1 MKKTYWGN
9 RDIIGMKFGNF
20 FRKYRLE
27 FIRKRSVLFG
37 VLAMFICFDYF
48 LISKLTDVSQTV
60 YLIGFI
66 ASVVT
71 FVIHLILKSKM
82 NFISYII
89 MVGVYV
95 QYMVFLSRYTFDILN
110 LNRYN
115 VYDIKLIYFMSY
127 DQLFALNFVSW
138 FSLALLLI
146 VLCFVFECIFTKKN
160 ENLKRIAEGTVLY
173 ISEDKVYGVAL
184 DERNSH
190 YDFEISFNKI
200 ADVKNI
206 VFEKG
211 YKSVVN
217 LVITDKSGKEYGL
230 SLNDELGAREEIKY
244 IIKEITLGNA
254 PYPKKSCDSCG
265 FYLIDGRCPNCQ
277 KPNTLF

>member
-89 MVGVYV
+89 MVVC
-95 QYMVFLSRYTFDILN
+95 MFNIW
-110 LNRYN
+110 
-115 VYDIKLIYFMSY
+115 YF
-127 DQLFALNFVSW
+127 
-138 FSLALLLI
+138 
-146 VLCFVFECIFTKKN
+146 
-160 ENLKRIAEGTVLY
+160 
-173 ISEDKVYGVAL
+173 
-184 DERNSH
+184 
-190 YDFEISFNKI
+190 
-200 ADVKNI
+200 
-206 VFEKG
+206 
-211 YKSVVN
+211 
-217 LVITDKSGKEYGL
+217 
-230 SLNDELGAREEIKY
+230 
-244 IIKEITLGNA
+244 
-254 PYPKKSCDSCG
+254 
-265 FYLIDGRCPNCQ
+265 
-277 KPNTLF
+277 